1 MNLSATKRTR
11 ISKGKWQF
19 KGKPGFFVS
28 YRTCNLPEVLFTN
41 LTVLEKEFLEI
52 VQRNQGIIHKVCNM
66 YCDDVDD
73 RADLFQEI
81 VAQLWKS
88 FPTFRKE
95 SKFSTWMY
103 RVALNT
109 AITTFK
115 KNKRRP
121 DQNRL
126 TYENFELKDEGY
138 DTETEE
144 NIKTLHRAVAQLTG
158 VEKSIVL
165 LFLENK
171 KYEEIAEITGITQNY
186 VRVKM
191 NRIKKKL
198 KKFMG
203 EIEE

>member
-1 MNLSATKRTR
+1 M
-11 ISKGKWQF
+11 
-19 KGKPGFFVS
+19 
-28 YRTCNLPEVLFTN
+28 CN
-41 LTVLEKEFLEI
+41 I
-52 VQRNQGIIHKVCNM
+52 
-66 YCDDVDD
+66 YCDDQDD
-73 RADLFQEI
+73 RNDLFQEI

-88 FPTFRKE
+88 FPSFREE

-109 AITTFK
+109 AITSFK
-115 KNKRRP
+115 KTKRRP

-126 TYENFELKDEGY
+126 TFENFQIKDENY
-138 DTETEE
+138 DAETEDE
-144 NIKTLHRAVAQLTG
+144 IKNLHKAVSQLTG

-198 KKFMG
+198 KKFM
-203 EIEE
+203 ETED

>member
-1 MNLSATKRTR
+1 M
-11 ISKGKWQF
+11 
-19 KGKPGFFVS
+19 
-28 YRTCNLPEVLFTN
+28 
-41 LTVLEKEFLEI
+41 EKEFLQI
-52 VQRNQGIIHKVCNM
+52 IQRNQGIIHKVCSI
-66 YCDDVDD
+66 YCDLDED
-73 RADLFQEI
+73 RNDLFQEI

-88 FPTFRKE
+88 YPSFRND

-109 AITTFK
+109 AITSFK
-115 KNKRRP
+115 KSKRRP
-121 DQNRL
+121 DQSSL
-126 TYENFELKDEGY
+126 TYDNFQIAEERY
-138 DTETEE
+138 DLETEE
-144 NIKTLHRAVAQLTG
+144 NIKQLHRAVSQLTG

-198 KKFMG
+198 KKLMVT
-203 EIEE
+203 EE

>member
-1 MNLSATKRTR
+1 M
-11 ISKGKWQF
+11 
-19 KGKPGFFVS
+19 
-28 YRTCNLPEVLFTN
+28 
-41 LTVLEKEFLEI
+41 EKEFI
-52 VQRNQGIIHKVCNM
+52 QIIQKNQGIIHKVCNI
-66 YCDDVDD
+66 YCDHQED
-73 RADLFQEI
+73 RNDLFQEI

-88 FPTFRKE
+88 FPSFRKE

-109 AITTFK
+109 AITSFK
-115 KNKRRP
+115 KTKRRP

-126 TYENFELKDEGY
+126 TYENFQIVDEGY

-144 NIKTLHRAVAQLTG
+144 HIKQLHKAVAQLTG

-165 LFLENK
+165 LYLENK

-191 NRIKKKL
+191 NRVKKKL
-198 KKFMG
+198 RKLMAT
-203 EIEE
+203 EED

>member
-1 MNLSATKRTR
+1 M
-11 ISKGKWQF
+11 
-19 KGKPGFFVS
+19 
-28 YRTCNLPEVLFTN
+28 
-41 LTVLEKEFLEI
+41 EKEFIQI
-52 VQRNQGIIHKVCNM
+52 VQKNQGIIHKVCNI
-66 YCDDVDD
+66 YCDEQED
-73 RADLFQEI
+73 RNDLFQEI

-88 FPTFRKE
+88 FPTFQNR

-109 AITTFK
+109 AITSFK
-115 KNKRRP
+115 KAKRRP

-126 TYENFELKDEGY
+126 TYDNFQIEDNSY
-138 DTETEE
+138 DIETEE
-144 NIKTLHRAVAQLTG
+144 NIKQLHLAVAQLSG

-165 LFLENK
+165 LYFENK

-198 KKFMG
+198 KKLMTT
-203 EIEE
+203 EE

>member
-1 MNLSATKRTR
+1 M
-11 ISKGKWQF
+11 
-19 KGKPGFFVS
+19 
-28 YRTCNLPEVLFTN
+28 
-41 LTVLEKEFLEI
+41 EKEFLQI
-52 VQRNQGIIHKVCNM
+52 IKKNQGIIHKVCNI
-66 YCDDVDD
+66 YCDDQDD
-73 RADLFQEI
+73 RDDLFQEI

-88 FPTFRKE
+88 FSSFREE
-95 SKFSTWMY
+95 SKFTTWMY

-109 AITTFK
+109 AITAFK
-115 KNKRRP
+115 KTKRRP

-126 TYENFELKDEGY
+126 TYENFQVKDENY

-144 NIKTLHRAVAQLTG
+144 QIKNLHRAVAQLTG

-198 KKFMG
+198 KKFM
-203 EIEE
+203 ETEE

>member
-1 MNLSATKRTR
+1 M
-11 ISKGKWQF
+11 
-19 KGKPGFFVS
+19 
-28 YRTCNLPEVLFTN
+28 CN
-41 LTVLEKEFLEI
+41 I
-52 VQRNQGIIHKVCNM
+52 
-66 YCDDVDD
+66 YCDDQDD
-73 RADLFQEI
+73 RNDLFQEI

-88 FPTFRKE
+88 FPSFREE
-95 SKFSTWMY
+95 SKFTTWMY

-115 KNKRRP
+115 KTKRRP

-126 TYENFELKDEGY
+126 TYENFQVKDENY
-138 DTETEE
+138 DTETEDE
-144 NIKTLHRAVAQLTG
+144 IKNLHRAVAQLTG

-198 KKFMG
+198 KKFM
-203 EIEE
+203 ETED

>member
-1 MNLSATKRTR
+1 M
-11 ISKGKWQF
+11 
-19 KGKPGFFVS
+19 
-28 YRTCNLPEVLFTN
+28 CN
-41 LTVLEKEFLEI
+41 I
-52 VQRNQGIIHKVCNM
+52 
-66 YCDDVDD
+66 YCDDQDD
-73 RADLFQEI
+73 RNDLFQEI

-88 FPTFRKE
+88 FPSFREE

-109 AITTFK
+109 AITSFK
-115 KNKRRP
+115 KTKRRP

-126 TYENFELKDEGY
+126 TFENFQIKDENY
-138 DTETEE
+138 DAETEDE
-144 NIKTLHRAVAQLTG
+144 IKNLHKAVSQLTG

-198 KKFMG
+198 KKFM
-203 EIEE
+203 ETEDWKKWI